1 MEQKQYPMIAGV
13 EITTDKEGRYNLNAL
28 HRASGG
34 ARHKA
39 PAQWLRQQQA
49 QDIVHE
55 VTRMLIN
62 ILPIQVNNGGVN
74 PGTFAHEIIAVS
86 YAAWISPAFQVQVN
100 QTFLDY
106 KNGKLT
112 PVEQTPTLNVTEL
125 LRLGYEAAQRCEVLE
140 LKVEEDQPKVEAYDQ
155 LLECENTLSITE
167 AAKKLGIRPN
177 KDLRDW
183 MYEHNWIYQNPKT
196 KEKFAYQDKINEGL
210 LVHTSFAQCH
220 AYGYSVRNQVRITA
234 RGLAKLTEKGIKNGD
249 VKAKKLRKSLA
260 FH

>member
-34 ARHKA
+34 AKHKA
-39 PAQWLRQQQA
+39 PNYWLTNKNTQ
-49 QDIVHE
+49 E
-55 VTRMLIN
+55 VVQELTVTGN
-62 ILPIQVNNGGVN
+62 PVSPIATSRGGLVQ
-74 PGTFAHEIIAVS
+74 GTFAHELLAVS
-86 YAAWISPAFQVQVN
+86 YAGWIRPRFQLQVN

-140 LKVEEDQPKVEAYDQ
+140 LKVEEDQPKIEAYDQ
-155 LLECENTLSITE
+155 LLECENSLSITE

-220 AYGYSVRNQVRITA
+220 AYGYTVRNQVRITA
-234 RGLAKLTEKGIKNGD
+234 RGLAKLTEKGIQNGD
-249 VKAKKLRKSLA
+249 VKAKKLKQA
-260 FH
+260 P